1 MSGIPGKKIDKIIQR
16 LSAPG
21 EKLLSGQI
29 AFVEYII
36 MTVIF
41 FNSTISVYK
50 SLGLLPKQET

>member
-1 MSGIPGKKIDKIIQR
+1 MSGIPGKKLDKIIRR

-36 MTVIF
+36 MTLMF
-41 FNSTISVYK
+41 FDSTISVYK
-50 SLGLLPKQET
+50 SFGTLIKQET